1 MQRLALSLCI
11 GLVGIACSKN
21 KDTSTVDPDATATTI
36 SPTTDPDAP
45 GMYDK
50 QEDEKPKD
58 QRTLQTE
65 ACEGGKGDICTSVGV
80 MWEQGKEGP
89 ADAAKA
95 REFYEKGCA
104 LGHKIGCTYYAA
116 MLDAG
121 VGGPA
126 DPKAARELHLNK
138 DRLRICDRK
147 SR

>member
-1 MQRLALSLCI
+1 MLCWLQIGRIDAEYAQPFGQAFGPSPFSIGALSFCI
-11 GLVGIACSKN
+11 GLVSIARSTN

-80 MWEQGKEGP
+80 MGP
-89 ADAAKA
+89 VNTC
-95 REFYEKGCA
+95 FSN
-104 LGHKIGCTYYAA
+104 
-116 MLDAG
+116 
-121 VGGPA
+121 PA
-126 DPKAARELHLNK
+126 FHP
-138 DRLRICDRK
+138 C
-147 SR
+147 SRMW